1 MGVHFLIS
9 EDGRGLAGGNWI
21 VRNSA
26 KGREFLREVYGVDDM
41 QQNPFMRHDLRDQF
55 SLLWHLVRPGVSL
68 PMPAEP
74 AGEVL
79 RPPESWSH
87 IGYMPGVRLV
97 PQEFLLGSY
106 PFVSCSQ
113 PGDRAHRC
121 FQGSSASQLASD
133 FIVSIPL
140 LGSIPQNMA
149 QAILDRFLLE
159 S

>member
-1 MGVHFLIS
+1 MG
-9 EDGRGLAGGNWI
+9 
-21 VRNSA
+21 
-26 KGREFLREVYGVDDM
+26 
-41 QQNPFMRHDLRDQF
+41 
-55 SLLWHLVRPGVSL
+55 PGVSL
-68 PMPAEP
+68 PMPRESQMLANGMP
-74 AGEVL
+74 Q
-79 RPPESWSH
+79 PPQFWTD
-87 IGYMPGVRLV
+87 IGYLPGVRLV

-121 FQGSSASQLASD
+121 FRGRSATESASD

-159 S
+159 SLGTLRSLGSAPSYEQELRSICADVDISRCLVGQDGAAAA